1 MPEREWTALAARPG
15 EPDHG
20 DAAGHVAREGAGAA
34 EEFRQDLAET
44 HRHAG
49 EGRLGPERV
58 HRRLLALDLGL
69 DVARGVVDQVVAL
82 HQQHRDVVTDVG
94 LDAGTAD
101 GERHREGQ
109 LRGAGLVDGRLLDA
123 AVARRVDRV
132 EVVGRVGH
140 DHALSER
147 LELGCD
153 HVDHAEGDG
162 VRVSAVFDQDR
173 GHDRA
178 AGELLAGAVRVLH

>member
-1 MPEREWTALAARPG
+1 MPEREWTALAAR
-15 EPDHG
+15 EPDLDQG
-20 DAAGHVAREGAGAA
+20 DAAGHVAREGAAHA
-34 EEFRQDLAET
+34 EELRQDLAET

-49 EGRLGPERV
+49 EGRLRPERV
-58 HRRLLALDLGL
+58 HGRLLALDLGL
-69 DVARGVVDQVVAL
+69 DVVRGVVDQVVAL
-82 HQQHRDVVTDVG
+82 RQQHRDVVTDVG
-94 LDAGTAD
+94 LDAGAAD
-101 GERHREGQ
+101 GERRREGH

-132 EVVGRVGH
+132 EVAQRVGH

-153 HVDHAEGDG
+153 HVDRAEGDG
-162 VRVSAVFDQDR
+162 VRVSAVLDQDR

-178 AGELLAGAVRVLH
+178 AGELLAGAERVLH